1 MDLQEGQIYEGMVS
15 ALGGTGPSQH
25 WIIVKPFGKT
35 HAHSIDNPLDLH
47 CMPVAVSH
55 KAIDEG
61 TLRLVE
67 TNPDHPVVRLQ
78 REKERQHIQ
87 DAHLGLHGKD
97 MRKMLDLLEAA
108 TAAGEDYAPYAA
120 GEILALLSHS
130 RNTKSEVNDIRERV
144 DVLVNRLNPVA

>member
-1 MDLQEGQIYEGMVS
+1 MDLQEGQIYEGMIS
-15 ALGGTGPSQH
+15 ALGGKGPLQH

-55 KAIDEG
+55 KAIEAG

-67 TNPDHPVVRLQ
+67 TTPDHPVIRLQ
-78 REKERQHIQ
+78 REKERRNIQ
-87 DAHLGLHGKD
+87 DAHMGLHGKD
-97 MRKMLDLLEAA
+97 MLKMLDLLEAA

-130 RNTKSEVNDIRERV
+130 RHTKSEVTDIRARV
-144 DVLVNRLNPVA
+144 EAAVNRLNQTA